1 MKNRK
6 SKLAGLAGTL
16 LALTIL
22 LNGCAAKED
31 TDTIK
36 TTGAAETEEAAR
48 TSAASETGT
57 EGSQAAGTD
66 PFAPDHTIKIRFAT
80 GTMDSDDNKAAWEAI
95 FAAYKEVQPNVEIEP
110 VPLDW
115 ANQRTWLTM
124 QLTGGTAPEVF
135 QSKLSWATDD
145 YNKGL
150 IRNIN
155 DLMESPNPYT
165 DTPTWKEFYAPSV
178 ISQMQ
183 AISKDYYSTCNYMD
197 IVKVFYNKDMFTR
210 AGVTD
215 IPETWG
221 EFLDVQKKLKETGFA
236 PFAVPNSKPADN
248 IYNWTERLL
257 TYQVVE
263 ELLPELDV
271 NGSGS
276 IETSEIVRG
285 IDLDIINIEKSP
297 FSDVFPILKE
307 WSQYWAEGYNAI
319 DFTTAEQMFI
329 RQDAAMMLGMPG
341 TAKNMTDM
349 GADFEYG
356 VFTFPYLTREDTPY
370 ACEANYEMGAAVT
383 EVYCIPSNIEGDELA
398 AAQDFLRFL
407 GSPKVM
413 EMMADLMY
421 KMPTSAEPVTES
433 LNGWAPEGRTVK
445 LNLYG
450 PAVDQ
455 TFFEDSVLFGQLYI
469 GDNIS
474 LEEYLKELQNSLKD
488 MAVRLKE
495 TNGWS
500 EENNYGIV
508 E

>member
-48 TSAASETGT
+48 TSVASETGT

-215 IPETWG
+215 MPETWG

-356 VFTFPYLTREDTPY
+356 VFTFPYLTKEDTPY

>member
-1 MKNRK
+1 MKNYK
-6 SKLAGLAGTL
+6 KKLAGLVG
-16 LALTIL
+16 IL
-22 LNGCAAKED
+22 LTATMILSGCGSKENED
-31 TDTIK
+31 TLETPEAVQTD
-36 TTGAAETEEAAR
+36 AAVEAESAADNQSAET
-48 TSAASETGT
+48 
-57 EGSQAAGTD
+57 D
-66 PFAPDHTIKIRFAT
+66 DFAPDHKIKIRFAT
-80 GTMDSDDNKAAWEAI
+80 GTMDSDDNKAAWEEI
-95 FAAYKEVQPNVEIEP
+95 LAAYNEIQPNVEIEP

-155 DLMESPNPYT
+155 DLMDAPNPYT
-165 DTPTWKEFYAPSV
+165 DTPSWKEFYAPAV

-197 IVKVFYNKDMFTR
+197 IVKVFYNKDMFSK
-210 AGVTD
+210 AGVSD
-215 IPETWG
+215 IPETWS
-221 EFLDVQKKLKETGFA
+221 EFLDVQKKLKEAGYA

-248 IYNWTERLL
+248 IYNWAERLL

-263 ELLPELDV
+263 GLLPELDV
-271 NGSGS
+271 NGSDS

-285 IDLDIINIEKSP
+285 IDLDIINIEKAP
-297 FSDVFPILKE
+297 FSDVFPLLKE

-319 DFTTAEQMFI
+319 DYTTAEQMFI

-341 TAKNMTDM
+341 TSKNMTDM
-349 GADFEYG
+349 GADFAYG
-356 VFTFPYLTREDTPY
+356 VFTFPYLTKEDTPY
-370 ACEANYEMGAAVT
+370 ACEAVYEMGAAVT
-383 EVYCIPSNIEGDELA
+383 EVYCIPSNVEGEELEA
-398 AAQDFLRFL
+398 AEDFLRFL
-407 GSPKVM
+407 GSPKAM
-413 EMMADLMY
+413 ELMAELMY
-421 KMPTSAEPVTES
+421 KMPTSAEPVTDS
-433 LNGWAPEGRTVK
+433 LDGWAPEGRTVK
-445 LNLYG
+445 MNLYG

-469 GDNIS
+469 GDDIS

-488 MAVRLKE
+488 MAERLKE

-508 E
+508 EQ

>member
-1 MKNRK
+1 
-6 SKLAGLAGTL
+6 
-16 LALTIL
+16 
-22 LNGCAAKED
+22 
-31 TDTIK
+31 
-36 TTGAAETEEAAR
+36 
-48 TSAASETGT
+48 
-57 EGSQAAGTD
+57 
-66 PFAPDHTIKIRFAT
+66 
-80 GTMDSDDNKAAWEAI
+80 
-95 FAAYKEVQPNVEIEP
+95 
-110 VPLDW
+110 
-115 ANQRTWLTM
+115 
-124 QLTGGTAPEVF
+124 
-135 QSKLSWATDD
+135 
-145 YNKGL
+145 
-150 IRNIN
+150 
-155 DLMESPNPYT
+155 MESPNPYT

-356 VFTFPYLTREDTPY
+356 VFTFPYLTKEDTPY

-421 KMPTSAEPVTES
+421 KMPTLAEPVTES

>member
-6 SKLAGLAGTL
+6 SKLDGLAGTL

-48 TSAASETGT
+48 TSAASENGT

-356 VFTFPYLTREDTPY
+356 VFTFPYLTKEDTPY

-433 LNGWAPEGRTVK
+433 LNGWAPGVG
-445 LNLYG
+445 L
-450 PAVDQ
+450 
-455 TFFEDSVLFGQLYI
+455 
-469 GDNIS
+469 
-474 LEEYLKELQNSLKD
+474 
-488 MAVRLKE
+488 
-495 TNGWS
+495 
-500 EENNYGIV
+500 
-508 E
+508 

>member
-1 MKNRK
+1 MNNYKRRL
-6 SKLAGLAGTL
+6 S
-16 LALTIL
+16 IL
-22 LNGCAAKED
+22 LVAILLFSMVISGC
-31 TDTIK
+31 
-36 TTGAAETEEAAR
+36 
-48 TSAASETGT
+48 
-57 EGSQAAGTD
+57 GTD
-66 PFAPDHTIKIRFAT
+66 KNMDSANATENQDPVKSEETKDMVTEAVESVDAEVFAPDHKIKIRFAT
-80 GTMDSDDNKAAWEAI
+80 GIMDSDDNKAAWEEI
-95 FAAYKEVQPNVEIEP
+95 FAAYKEIQPNVEIEP

-124 QLTGGTAPEVF
+124 QLTGQTAPEVF

-155 DLMESPNPYT
+155 DMMEAPNPYT
-165 DTPTWKEFYAPSV
+165 DTESWKDFYAPAV

-183 AISKDYYSTCNYMD
+183 AISKDYYCTCNYMD
-197 IVKVFYNKDMFTR
+197 IVKVFYNKDMFEQ
-210 AGVTD
+210 AGVTEV
-215 IPETWG
+215 PVTWG
-221 EFLDVQKKLKETGFA
+221 EFMEVQKKLKNAGYA

-248 IYNWTERLL
+248 IYNWIERLL

-263 ELLPELDV
+263 DLLPELDV
-271 NGSGS
+271 NGSDS
-276 IETSEIVRG
+276 IETNEIVRG

-297 FSDVFPILKE
+297 FRDVFPILKD
-307 WSQYWAEGYNAI
+307 WSEYWAEGYNAI
-319 DFTTAEQMFI
+319 DFSTAEQMFI

-356 VFTFPYLTREDTPY
+356 VFTFPYLTKDDTPY

-413 EMMADLMY
+413 EMMADLFY
-421 KMPTSAEPVTES
+421 KMPTSAEPVTDS
-433 LNGWAPEGRTVK
+433 LDGWAPEGRTVK

-469 GDNIS
+469 GDNIT
-474 LEEYLKELQNSLKD
+474 LDEYLSEMQDSLKD
-488 MAVRLKE
+488 MAERLKE

-500 EENNYGIV
+500 EENNYDIV
-508 E
+508 Q